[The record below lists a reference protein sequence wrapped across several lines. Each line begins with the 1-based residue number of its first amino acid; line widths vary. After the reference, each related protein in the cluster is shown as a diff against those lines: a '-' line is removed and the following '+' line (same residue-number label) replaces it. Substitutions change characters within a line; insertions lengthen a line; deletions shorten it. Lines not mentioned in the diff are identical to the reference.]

1 MKLKSL
7 FASLRSRTALSTL
20 LALVMLLLLVA
31 LVHLRHGAQP
41 MPDKMLIRQLEVAQL
56 AIPPSPPQTQQSAAA
71 LTSPQLQLPQA
82 KSETQ
87 LAINPL
93 PVKLTESSLMMP
105 ALAIDLGE
113 SLQAGMS
120 QQQLLNEMQTYN
132 LNQLDDYPRLLNMI
146 NAKLPADI
154 AAQGINELQLV
165 MHVIIH
171 ETGRVQLLE
180 LEPLPYQ
187 QLEPL
192 AEQIAKQAHFTA
204 PLYQG
209 EKVKAEFF
217 WPVKVKA

>member
-1 MKLKSL
+1 MKLIPLSV
-7 FASLRSRTALSTL
+7 LRSRAAVSTL
-20 LALVMLLLLVA
+20 LAVVMLILLVA

-41 MPDKMLIRQLEVAQL
+41 MPNKMLIRQLEVAQL

-71 LTSPQLQLPQA
+71 LTQPQLQLPQA

-93 PVKLTESSLMMP
+93 AVTLTESSLMVP
-105 ALAIDLGE
+105 ELARTLGE
-113 SLQAGMS
+113 SLQMGVS
-120 QQQLLNEMQTYN
+120 QQQLLSEMQTYN

-146 NAKLPADI
+146 TAKLPADI
-154 AAQGINELQLV
+154 AAQGIDELQLV

-171 ETGRVQLLE
+171 ETGQVQLLE

>member
-1 MKLKSL
+1 MKLIPLSV
-7 FASLRSRTALSTL
+7 LRSRAAVSTL
-20 LALVMLLLLVA
+20 LAVVMLILLVA

-41 MPDKMLIRQLEVAQL
+41 MPNKMLIRQLEVVQL

-71 LTSPQLQLPQA
+71 LTQPQLQLPQA

-93 PVKLTESSLMMP
+93 AVTLTESSLMVP
-105 ALAIDLGE
+105 ELARTLGE
-113 SLQAGMS
+113 SLQMGVS
-120 QQQLLNEMQTYN
+120 QQQLLSEMQTYN

-146 NAKLPADI
+146 TAKLPADI
-154 AAQGINELQLV
+154 AAQGIDELQLV

-171 ETGRVQLLE
+171 ETGQVQLLE